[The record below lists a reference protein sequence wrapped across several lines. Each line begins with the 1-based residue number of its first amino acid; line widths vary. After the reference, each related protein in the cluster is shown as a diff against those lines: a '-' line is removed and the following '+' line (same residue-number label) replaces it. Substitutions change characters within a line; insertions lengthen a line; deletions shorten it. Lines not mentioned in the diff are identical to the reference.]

1 MNDGDE
7 QEGSGS
13 GPEAGSERLSAAKAA
28 DAAVRR
34 VLVESY
40 REFLAFLQ
48 RRMGNKD
55 QAEEVLQAFVMR
67 AIERA
72 EDLRDVRTVRGW
84 LSRILATTIIDFQR
98 RGLRRRRREVP
109 MDTDFGEAFTVEP
122 DAEIDKAVCDCLYKL
137 LPTLKAEHAEVIWR
151 VDLLGEPRD
160 RVAATLGTTVNNVS
174 VRLHRG
180 RHALRKRLEE
190 MCLICPEHGF
200 LDCHC
205 DEARRRA
212 EMRERARNT
221 VPNEQGAG

>member
-72 EDLRDVRTVRGW
+72 KDLRDVRTVRGW

-122 DAEIDKAVCDCLYKL
+122 DAEIDKAVCDCLY
-137 LPTLKAEHAEVIWR
+137 
-151 VDLLGEPRD
+151 
-160 RVAATLGTTVNNVS
+160 
-174 VRLHRG
+174 
-180 RHALRKRLEE
+180 
-190 MCLICPEHGF
+190 
-200 LDCHC
+200 
-205 DEARRRA
+205 
-212 EMRERARNT
+212 NT
-221 VPNEQGAG
+221 NSL